1 MTANTNSKSGVTL
14 CSCGSGREAKHCC
27 GATPKQG
34 GLRWLWPASLFAL
47 TAAALVGVLVVD
59 FSGSNI
65 GPRASTGPTPEPW
78 EYNPDTNQH
87 WDPTHGHWHDGPPP
101 AGVAGTEA
109 PPPGETP
116 EPWAYDEDRNQYW
129 DPVHN
134 HWHEGLPPPESQ
146 R

>member
-1 MTANTNSKSGVTL
+1 MTTNTNSKSGVTL
-14 CSCGSGREAKHCC
+14 CSCGSGREAMHCC
-27 GATPKQG
+27 GASPKQS
-34 GLRWLWPASLFAL
+34 GLRWLWPATLFAL
-47 TAAALVGVLVVD
+47 TAAALVGVLVVE
-59 FSGSNI
+59 FSSSNLKPAV
-65 GPRASTGPTPEPW
+65 GDVPDPW

-101 AGVAGTEA
+101 AGAGGGAQT

-116 EPWAYDEDRNQYW
+116 EPWAYDEERNQHW

-134 HWHEGLPPPESQ
+134 HWHEGPPPPESD